1 MVTVK
6 SPPPQVFTVEEMM
19 PHLQDVSGV
28 VTKNLFL
35 KDKKK
40 KGLWLVS
47 VRHDRQVGSRPG
59 LRPSAA
65 SCGLQP

>member
-1 MVTVK
+1 
-6 SPPPQVFTVEEMM
+6 M

-28 VTKNLFL
+28 VAKNLFL

-59 LRPSAA
+59 PRPSAA
-65 SCGLQP
+65 SRGLHP

>member
-1 MVTVK
+1 
-6 SPPPQVFTVEEMM
+6 M

-28 VTKNLFL
+28 VSKNLFL

-47 VRHDRQVGSRPG
+47 TRHDRQV
-59 LRPSAA
+59 SAA
-65 SCGLQP
+65 SVPSGCTSQAPPINLYCLSPR